1 MLDVQ
6 ALHVHYGRVPAVHGV
21 SLSVPAGEIVIL
33 IGANGAGKTTT
44 LRAVSGLQ
52 RPSGGTITFAGT
64 RIDGKRPHEILSL
77 GLAHV
82 PEGRRIFPDM
92 TVQENLRLG
101 AYRARNARAIGH
113 AIDEVYERFPILGE
127 RRRQLGGTLSGG
139 EQQMLAIGRALMA
152 SPRMLMLDEPSLG
165 LAPIYVE
172 RVLDIILE
180 LNRKGLG
187 ILLVEQKAQA
197 ALEICDTAYV
207 LETGRVVSSGTP
219 DALMQNDGL
228 RRAYLG
234 ASHPAELR
242 PQ

>member
-1 MLDVQ
+1 MLEVRD
-6 ALHVHYGRVPAVHGV
+6 LHVHYGRVPAVHGV
-21 SLSVPAGEIVIL
+21 SLSVPAGDIVTL

-52 RPSGGTITFAGT
+52 RPSEGTITFAGA
-64 RIDGKRPHEILSL
+64 RIDGKRPHEILGL

-82 PEGRRIFPDM
+82 PEGRRIFPDL

-101 AYRARNARAIGH
+101 AYRVRQAGDVRRS
-113 AIDEVYERFPILGE
+113 IDEVYDRFPILGE

-139 EQQMLAIGRALMA
+139 EQQMLAIGRALMT

-165 LAPIYVE
+165 LAPIYVD

-219 DALMQNDGL
+219 DALVQDDAL

-234 ASHPAELR
+234 ASYPAQPRR
-242 PQ
+242 P

>member
-1 MLDVQ
+1 MLEVQ
-6 ALHVHYGRVPAVHGV
+6 DLHVHYGRVPAVRGV
-21 SLSVPAGEIVIL
+21 SLSVPAGEIVTL
-33 IGANGAGKTTT
+33 VGANGAGKTTT
-44 LRAVSGLQ
+44 LRALSGLQ
-52 RPSGGTITFAGT
+52 RPSAGRIEFAGA
-64 RIDGKRPHEILSL
+64 RIDGKRPHEILGL

-101 AYRARNARAIGH
+101 AYRSRNAAEVHRSL
-113 AIDEVYERFPILGE
+113 DEVYERFPILGE

-139 EQQMLAIGRALMA
+139 EQQMLAIGRALMT
-152 SPRMLMLDEPSLG
+152 SPRMLLLDEPSLG
-165 LAPIYVE
+165 LAPIYVD

-207 LETGRVVSSGTP
+207 LETGHVVSSGTP
-219 DALMQNDGL
+219 DELARNDAV

-234 ASHPAELR
+234 GSR
-242 PQ
+242 PLEAHSK